1 MRPCT
6 VYDHIKDEKIINIRY
21 IPFVFTVQCNT
32 DAEAT
37 KGTPKIFFSLKIN
50 GKQTLNATYRRKNVF
65 YDSIDRFVDKV
76 WGVEYNMYKC
86 L

>member
-1 MRPCT
+1 MRPCK
-6 VYDHIKDEKIINIRY
+6 VYDRIKDEKIMNIRY
-21 IPFVFTVQCNT
+21 ISFVFTVLCNT
-32 DAEAT
+32 YAEAT
-37 KGTPKIFFSLKIN
+37 EGPPKIFVSLKIN
-50 GKQTLNATYRRKNVF
+50 DKQTRNATYRRKNVF